1 MGSHLL
7 QTQQRLEDRLQLA
20 PGAGKVWFDCVCPAE
35 EEKNPT
41 SKEGQAVKKEVK
53 EAAEERSGLPG

>member
-7 QTQQRLEDRLQLA
+7 QTQQHLQNHLQLA
-20 PGAGKVWFDCVCPAE
+20 PGAGKVWFGCVYPA

-41 SKEGQAVKKEVK
+41 SKEGHAVKKEVK